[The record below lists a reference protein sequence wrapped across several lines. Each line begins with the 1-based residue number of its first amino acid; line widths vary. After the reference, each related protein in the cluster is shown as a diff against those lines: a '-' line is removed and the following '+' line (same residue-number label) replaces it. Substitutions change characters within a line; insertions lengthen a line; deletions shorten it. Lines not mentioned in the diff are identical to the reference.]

1 MSRNPKEA
9 LDAGARHLR
18 EALTYSQPDRLQ
30 DPAGVSLR
38 TTVTIRPELHA
49 LRVLA
54 ATRECR
60 LNDLL
65 VVAIED
71 LLVQQ
76 GVLPGAVSR
85 PALGASGRTSRASV
99 PTDCRSTGRLDRGL
113 GGKEIDGL
121 ERAANDI

>member
-18 EALTYSQPDRLQ
+18 DALTYSQPNGSQGLT
-30 DPAGVSLR
+30 GETLR
-38 TTVTIRPELHA
+38 TTITIRPDLHGA

-54 ATRECR
+54 ATQGCR

-76 GVLPGAVSR
+76 GALPGAVSR
-85 PALGASGRTSRASV
+85 PALRR
-99 PTDCRSTGRLDRGL
+99 RLEANG
-113 GGKEIDGL
+113 GGKL
-121 ERAANDI
+121 RERPDPFLSDETSE

>member
-30 DPAGVSLR
+30 DPTGVTLR
-38 TTVTIRPELHA
+38 TTVTIRSELHGA

-54 ATRECR
+54 ATRGCR

-85 PALGASGRTSRASV
+85 PALRR
-99 PTDCRSTGRLDRGL
+99 RLGPN
-113 GGKEIDGL
+113 G
-121 ERAANDI
+121 